1 MIVVIRPMRRKRRGK
16 DMQKVYICTQCKK
29 YWIEPKPKYCKCGLA
44 SMWLHKTHHDNA
56 KLAENKKEEG

>member
-1 MIVVIRPMRRKRRGK
+1 
-16 DMQKVYICTQCKK
+16 MQKVYICTQCKK

-56 KLAENKKEEG
+56 KFAENKKEEVEK